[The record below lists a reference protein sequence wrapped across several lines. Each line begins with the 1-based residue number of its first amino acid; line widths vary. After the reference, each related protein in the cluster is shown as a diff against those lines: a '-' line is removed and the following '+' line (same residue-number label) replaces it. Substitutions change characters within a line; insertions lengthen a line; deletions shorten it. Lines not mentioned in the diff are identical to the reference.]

1 MELEAFSPF
10 IPHDADDSGL
20 PVAILRYRVT
30 NPGHATAKVGIAFS
44 IDNPVKPEPRE
55 GGAARSVKDSRVNEY
70 RKSGELEGLLMSNP
84 SVPADD
90 PLQGSFA
97 LAALTSDHA
106 AISYWRGWPQGR
118 WWNSPMLFWDVFS
131 RDGKL
136 QNEPEL
142 RNAVGVV
149 CQQNSIPA
157 GGSANFT
164 FLLSWNFPNRTP
176 DWCGWTAPPGE
187 GNTIIGNYYATRF
200 KDAWEVAQY
209 TAANLDKLESRTRAF
224 SKAFGAS
231 TLPSVVK
238 EAASANLSTLAST
251 TCFRTADGEF
261 HGFEGVNDHIGC
273 CFGNCTH
280 VWNYETATAH
290 LFPSLA
296 RSLRKACVW
305 LLDGRGRSDA
315 LSSASPRRE
324 GEVRFCRGR
333 RADGTDHPRLY
344 GLEALGRQSMAGND
358 VAAHKERFGVC
369 LGSWRVGCQ
378 PGRSS

>member
-44 IDNPVKPEPRE
+44 IDNPVKPEPRK

-84 SVPADD
+84 SVPAGD

-97 LAALTSDHA
+97 VAALTSDHA

-136 QNEPEL
+136 ENEPEL

-149 CQQNSIPA
+149 CQQSSIPP

-164 FLLSWNFPNRTP
+164 FLLAWNFPNRTP

-187 GNTIIGNYYATRF
+187 GDTIIGNYYATRF

-209 TAANLDKLESRTRAF
+209 TAANLERLESRTRAF
-224 SKAFGAS
+224 SPAFGAS

-238 EAASANLSTLAST
+238 EAASPTSPRWPQHLLPDRRRRISW
-251 TCFRTADGEF
+251 FRR
-261 HGFEGVNDHIGC
+261 VNDQLGC

-280 VWNYETATAH
+280 VWNYETATRIS
-290 LFPSLA
+290 FP
-296 RSLRKACVW
+296 RWPVPCEK
-305 LLDGRGRSDA
+305 
-315 LSSASPRRE
+315 
-324 GEVRFCRGR
+324 
-333 RADGTDHPRLY
+333 PRLVI
-344 GLEALGRQSMAGND
+344 R
-358 VAAHKERFGVC
+358 
-369 LGSWRVGCQ
+369 
-378 PGRSS
+378 

>member
-1 MELEAFSPF
+1 MERQ
-10 IPHDADDSGL
+10 G
-20 PVAILRYRVT
+20 RYRI
-30 NPGHATAKVGIAFS
+30 HAL
-44 IDNPVKPEPRE
+44 
-55 GGAARSVKDSRVNEY
+55 NEY

-84 SVPADD
+84 SVPAGD

-136 QNEPEL
+136 ENEPEL

-149 CQQNSIPA
+149 CQQSSIPA

-164 FLLSWNFPNRTP
+164 FLLAWNFPNRTP

-209 TAANLDKLESRTRAF
+209 TAANLEKLESRTRAF
-224 SKAFGAS
+224 AKAFGAS

-261 HGFEGVNDHIGC
+261 HGFR
-273 CFGNCTH
+273 
-280 VWNYETATAH
+280 
-290 LFPSLA
+290 
-296 RSLRKACVW
+296 RSGRSHW
-305 LLDGRGRSDA
+305 LLLRQ
-315 LSSASPRRE
+315 LYPRVE
-324 GEVRFCRGR
+324 
-333 RADGTDHPRLY
+333 L
-344 GLEALGRQSMAGND
+344 
-358 VAAHKERFGVC
+358 
-369 LGSWRVGCQ
+369 
-378 PGRSS
+378 